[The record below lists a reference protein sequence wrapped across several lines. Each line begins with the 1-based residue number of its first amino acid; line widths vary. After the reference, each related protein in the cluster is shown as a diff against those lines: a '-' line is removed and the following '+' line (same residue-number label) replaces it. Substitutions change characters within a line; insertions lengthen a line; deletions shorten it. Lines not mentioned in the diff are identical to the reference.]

1 MEQFKKDYFEL
12 LKKYNNREWNN
23 LYQKRKW
30 KIQLEVF
37 EELDER
43 LEKDRIR
50 KLMIEKYFNQEIN

>member
-12 LKKYNNREWNN
+12 LRKYNNREWNN
-23 LYQKRKW
+23 LDQKRKW